1 MRELA
6 IVNPKKSR
14 RTQLVLLALAFSES
28 SVSCSKPSQGVVEL
42 LASREATQAA
52 RSWQEDTAVQLPSG
66 QWVILSSEKTE
77 CPARQDHTVNLRE
90 PHLGILHDVWF
101 DGAHYSKE
109 AGRTWMSVP
118 DGKQT
123 VMNCGQGPSLTWDGI
138 LYDDLDAVQRSG
150 EVRPAKLAQP
160 DDVNC
165 TWWEVAPAKGAPAH
179 YSVCIGGDDRL
190 PRVVHSREHDL
201 NYTYT
206 LSHWNSTKVILPEEL
221 PAAAN

>member
-1 MRELA
+1 MDACKELRLA
-6 IVNPKKSR
+6 A
-14 RTQLVLLALAFSES
+14 LALLIAACATNLA
-28 SVSCSKPSQGVVEL
+28 SCSRQSPGLAALV
-42 LASREATQAA
+42 ASREATRAA
-52 RSWQEDTAVQLPSG
+52 QSWQEDTAVQLPSG
-66 QWVILSSEKTE
+66 QWVILSWEKTE
-77 CPARQDHTVNLRE
+77 CPGRQDHTVNLRE

-118 DGKQT
+118 DGKQS
-123 VMNCGQGPSLTWDGI
+123 VMNCGQGPSLIWDGI
-138 LYDDLDAVQRSG
+138 LYDDLDAVQRFG
-150 EVRPAKLAQP
+150 EVRAGKLAQP

-179 YSVCIGGDDRL
+179 YSVCVGTDDHL
-190 PRVVHSREHDL
+190 PRVVHSRGHDL

-206 LSHWNSTKVILPEEL
+206 LSHWNSTKVTLPEEL